1 MCNLT
6 WHLTCY
12 LHFQNEVSVSQVS
25 RYSVSKSIKSFYFYM
40 FERNTFCT
48 LYFITFVF
56 CTLYTC
62 TSYVYDPIY
71 LKIHEMITPSHPAW
85 HMPERL
91 LSEGGLLWYMYVF
104 ISSFIF
110 ALQVP
115 VYKHFTVLKTVQ
127 KTLTTYYK
135 STWYHQSNRTADFQT
150 YHHRKSFQSKYHG
163 YGLSYNLYCY

>member
-1 MCNLT
+1 ML
-6 WHLTCY
+6 LTC
-12 LHFQNEVSVSQVS
+12 
-25 RYSVSKSIKSFYFYM
+25 SKEIPFVL
-40 FERNTFCT
+40 CT
-48 LYFITFVF
+48 LLLLSFVHF
-56 CTLYTC
+56 
-62 TSYVYDPIY
+62 VYEIRVVRVCSHLF
-71 LKIHEMITPSHPAW
+71 LKIHERITTSHPAW

-91 LSEGGLLWYMYVF
+91 LSEGGLLWYTCNVCIYLK
-104 ISSFIF
+104 SSFIF

-150 YHHRKSFQSKYHG
+150 YHHRKSFQSKCHG

>member
-6 WHLTCY
+6 WHCY
-12 LHFQNEVSVSQVS
+12 LHFQNVLPQNICVQHLYICISSISSTSVS
-25 RYSVSKSIKSFYFYM
+25 SIKSFYM
-40 FERNTFCT
+40 FKRNTFCT

-56 CTLYTC
+56 CTLYT
-62 TSYVYDPIY
+62 SYVYDPIY
-71 LKIHEMITPSHPAW
+71 LKIHERITPSHPAW

-150 YHHRKSFQSKYHG
+150 YHHRKSFQSKFHDD
-163 YGLSYNLYCY
+163 